1 MSNFPLPWGRGGNN
15 NNLERVT
22 PGGAGMNN
30 KCLPGGSYRNMR
42 RCIIEVNPKGL
53 GQELTLCLSFASP

>member
-1 MSNFPLPWGRGGNN
+1 MSNFPFPWGRGGNN

-30 KCLPGGSYRNMR
+30 KCLP
-42 RCIIEVNPKGL
+42 
-53 GQELTLCLSFASP
+53 